1 MLKQVLEVAPTY
13 EPNGRT
19 MMVDAYVWRDAGKG
33 EIALVESFAMTR
45 AVLVENIANQIQGLK
60 DFDSMCLELASEAN
74 KVVLIPKRAKKK
86 PPA

>member
-13 EPNGRT
+13 EPNERT
-19 MMVDAYVWRDAGKG
+19 MMVDAHVWRESAAGKL
-33 EIALVESFAMTR
+33 ALVESFAMTR

-60 DFDSMCLELASEAN
+60 DFDNMCLELASEVN
-74 KVVLIPKRAKKK
+74 KVIPIPKRAKKK